1 MNDTNLMVLNYLSD
15 VYHIKDTSVE
25 GVEKAI
31 DDIFNFENILPQYRS
46 LFNSIMVDAIDF
58 ELISERLTFKKMKDQ
73 FDKEGTDCRHADDG
87 GDRKD
92 AELWRGAETR

>member
-1 MNDTNLMVLNYLSD
+1 MNDINVMVVNYLND

-58 ELISERLTFKKMKDQ
+58 ELISERLTFIKKNDQ
-73 FDKEGTDCRHADDG
+73 LSQF
-87 GDRKD
+87 
-92 AELWRGAETR
+92 

>member
-1 MNDTNLMVLNYLSD
+1 MNDTNLMVLNYLRD

-58 ELISERLTFKKMKDQ
+58 DLISERLTFQKMKDQ
-73 FDKEGTDCRHADDG
+73 LDQF
-87 GDRKD
+87 
-92 AELWRGAETR
+92 

>member
-1 MNDTNLMVLNYLSD
+1 MNDTNLMVLNYLND

-46 LFNSIMVDAIDF
+46 LFNSIMVDAINF
-58 ELISERLTFKKMKDQ
+58 ELISERLTFIKMREQLDQ
-73 FDKEGTDCRHADDG
+73 F
-87 GDRKD
+87 
-92 AELWRGAETR
+92 

>member
-1 MNDTNLMVLNYLSD
+1 MNDINVMVVNYLND

-46 LFNSIMVDAIDF
+46 LFNLIMVEAIDF
-58 ELISERLTFKKMKDQ
+58 ELISERLTFIKKNDQ
-73 FDKEGTDCRHADDG
+73 LSQF
-87 GDRKD
+87 
-92 AELWRGAETR
+92 

>member
-1 MNDTNLMVLNYLSD
+1 MNDTNLMVLNYLND

-46 LFNSIMVDAIDF
+46 LFNLIMVDAIDF
-58 ELISERLTFKKMKDQ
+58 ELISERLTFIKKNDQ
-73 FDKEGTDCRHADDG
+73 LSQF
-87 GDRKD
+87 
-92 AELWRGAETR
+92 

>member
-1 MNDTNLMVLNYLSD
+1 MNDINLMVLNYLND

-25 GVEKAI
+25 GVERAI

-58 ELISERLTFKKMKDQ
+58 ELISERLTFIKKNDQ
-73 FDKEGTDCRHADDG
+73 LSQF
-87 GDRKD
+87 
-92 AELWRGAETR
+92 